1 MTLTLY
7 HSGLTTCSKQ
17 VRHCLREKQIPY
29 ESRYVELWRYE
40 NLSPS
45 YLSINPNGVVP
56 TLVHNGTA
64 IINSFC
70 IMEYIDDVFPER
82 PLRPAN
88 PVERARCRYWA
99 WTADEVHLMLARL
112 THSLM
117 LRSKVEGLTEEEQ
130 KVMLANTPMPEK
142 RERWENLTKGGYS
155 EEQIQSA
162 LNSVLFKF
170 SKMELDLAEQGPWL
184 AGNTFSLGDIA
195 MLAIFHRISELF
207 PSEIAAEK
215 YPVLNGWWNWAMKTP
230 AAQLVYTEGLEE
242 TPYRPKKKS
251 ISGISDYRI

>member
-1 MTLTLY
+1 MTFTLY

-70 IMEYIDDVFPER
+70 IMEYIDDVVAER
-82 PLRPAN
+82 PLRPAD
-88 PVERARCRYWA
+88 PVDRARCRYWA
-99 WTADEVHLMLARL
+99 WTADEVHLILARL

-117 LRSKVEGLTEEEQ
+117 LRSKVNALTEDEQ
-130 KVMLANTPMPEK
+130 QIMLANTPVPEK
-142 RERWENLTKGGYS
+142 RERWENLTKGDFS
-155 EEQIQSA
+155 AEQLRSA

-170 SKMELDLAEQGPWL
+170 SRMEIELAERGPWL
-184 AGNTFSLGDIA
+184 AGHTFSLGDVA
-195 MLAIFHRISELF
+195 MLAIFHRITELF
-207 PSEIAAEK
+207 PGDVTEEK
-215 YPVLNGWWNWAMKTP
+215 YPLLNDWWNRAMDTP
-230 AAQLVYTEGLEE
+230 AAKLVYTEGLEE
-242 TPYRPKKKS
+242 TPYRPAKKS
-251 ISGISDYRI
+251 IDGIADYRA